1 MWHQRAPL
9 LLLENHISQAS
20 IFAYK
25 ITNYI
30 LHIKIFNF
38 YFHNFLPIH
47 YLCIFKTDTFM
58 QKLPIKISLDDSFFE
73 PEELCGHYV
82 TRQSKQHW
90 AVILDLMVE
99 FDRVCKEHGI
109 TYFLDSGTL
118 LGAVRH
124 NGFIPWDDDADMI
137 MSRSEYE
144 KLCAIAPTAFKEPY
158 FWQTNETDPGSLRR
172 HGQLRNSLTS
182 CILKAETRNGKANYR
197 FNQGIFLDV
206 FILDEVPDD
215 AEELARFRKE
225 LRQQLRLLFELKD
238 WYRIYHGEPWI
249 EKIQKIAYDK
259 FEATVSRYNGT
270 GQKRI
275 ANISLLP
282 ETKEKEFFIKSL
294 YDDCVDYTFEGFSF
308 SGPKEYDALLSGQY
322 GDWHQFVKG
331 TGWHDVLIMDCYRP
345 YTEYFEEPTNPAE
358 EESTIAFFEKKTAR
372 LKKQKRFYKKWT
384 ITLAVVSAIAVIALI
399 CSLCTS
405 LL

>member
-1 MWHQRAPL
+1 
-9 LLLENHISQAS
+9 
-20 IFAYK
+20 
-25 ITNYI
+25 
-30 LHIKIFNF
+30 
-38 YFHNFLPIH
+38 
-47 YLCIFKTDTFM
+47 M

-99 FDRVCKEHGI
+99 FDRVCKEHCI

-358 EESTIAFFEKKTAR
+358 EESTITFFEKKTAR